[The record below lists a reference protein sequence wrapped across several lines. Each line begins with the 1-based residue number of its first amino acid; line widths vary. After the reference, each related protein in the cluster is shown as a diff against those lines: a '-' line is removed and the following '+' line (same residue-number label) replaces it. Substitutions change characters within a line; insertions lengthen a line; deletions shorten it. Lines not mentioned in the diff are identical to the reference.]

1 MARLGKTAGLLARAL
16 ALSVAFGVTLAAEVS
31 AQTPSVNV
39 GILKMAALTNP
50 WVAQR
55 EGIFKKNG
63 IEVKLTEFRTGN
75 EAISALQGGSV
86 DIVLAI
92 PGTAMTAIE
101 RGFDLV
107 AIGQNEVARAQG
119 PDSGSLQ
126 VLKDSPIKSLA
137 DLTGK
142 KVAVSGL
149 HSQNTVGV
157 QKVIKDAGV
166 DLKTVQFLELPF
178 PAQVDALRTKQV
190 DAVATVDPYTTQLQ
204 AMGLGRVISWNY
216 VESLPEQPLGAWFAK
231 NAYVKRNPAV
241 IDGFARSIRES
252 IDYMN
257 ADPERA
263 RAAVV
268 GFTGLDPALVKDMPL
283 IKWDYQ
289 IKMDRW
295 QKVIDMM
302 KAAGSLQKDHKADAF
317 ISERLKPYVVN

>member
-1 MARLGKTAGLLARAL
+1 MLAL
-16 ALSVAFGVTLAAEVS
+16 AGALSFASGLAFAGRAQ

-50 WVAQR
+50 WVAQK

-63 IEVKLTEFRTGN
+63 IDVKLTEFRTGN
-75 EAISALQGGSV
+75 EAIAALQGGSV

-107 AIGQNEVARAQG
+107 AIGQNEIARTQG

-137 DLTGK
+137 DLAGK
-142 KVAVSGL
+142 KVAVSSL

-157 QKVIKDAGV
+157 QKLIKDAGV
-166 DLKTVQFLELPF
+166 NLKSVQFLELPF

-231 NAYVKRNPAV
+231 NAYVKRNPAI
-241 IDGFARSIRES
+241 IDGFASSIRES
-252 IDYMN
+252 IEYMN

-268 GFTGLDPALVKDMPL
+268 SFTGLDPALVKDMPL

-302 KAAGSLQKDHKADAF
+302 KDAGDLQKEHKAESF
-317 ISERLKPYVVN
+317 ISDRMKPYIAN